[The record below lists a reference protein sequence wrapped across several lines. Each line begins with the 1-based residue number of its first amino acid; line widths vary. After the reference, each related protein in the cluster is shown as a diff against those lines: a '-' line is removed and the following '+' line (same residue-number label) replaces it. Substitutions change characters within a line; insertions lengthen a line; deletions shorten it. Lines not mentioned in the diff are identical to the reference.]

1 MSILDEMRNEQQETE
16 PSSTASNLSEPTNA
30 DVIAA
35 VNRQTKA
42 VNGLKSYLRIA
53 IEETVKE
60 ELKGLPST
68 LQPSVNKSPQ
78 IESTF
83 REFAQ
88 SLDGKQLQSA
98 SQSLIAEAQMNRAAT
113 ASATEKL
120 QSLAEDNQ
128 KLVSQVG
135 GAVQRIEKRT
145 EERVEKAVEQVT
157 GEASATMTANIDAS
171 NERAERIIAATA
183 TLGPVSSGRSPRRC
197 ASPSCRWSWSS
208 PGSGWASPGSLR
220 ALSGRWTGTGTC
232 GSGSGAGSW
241 SALASPGPVTPSS
254 RPCVGSP
261 AWWRRGR
268 AAGCRRGRAGARGD
282 RDSRGQ
288 ARGARAAA
296 PASGRLVSVHCI
308 VQCMLTIASR
318 LDVMSRLG
326 RAMADPTRSKIL
338 MSLLDGP
345 SHPAVL
351 SRELGLTRSNV
362 SNHLT
367 CLRDCGI
374 VVAEPEGRQTRYEI
388 ADPHLAGA
396 LTALVDVT
404 LAVDESAPCIDPHC
418 SVPGCCAATGSGD
431 AS

>member
-78 IESTF
+78 IESTL

-183 TLGPVSSGRSPRRC
+183 TLGARQLWSVAAAMRLAPLPVVVVVAGLWMGI
-197 ASPSCRWSWSS
+197 A
-208 PGSGWASPGSLR
+208 GLITGAQWAVD
-220 ALSGRWTGTGTC
+220 GTGAC

-241 SALASPGPVTPSS
+241 
-254 RPCVGSP
+254 
-261 AWWRRGR
+261 
-268 AAGCRRGRAGARGD
+268 
-282 RDSRGQ
+282 
-288 ARGARAAA
+288 
-296 PASGRLVSVHCI
+296 
-308 VQCMLTIASR
+308 
-318 LDVMSRLG
+318 
-326 RAMADPTRSKIL
+326 
-338 MSLLDGP
+338 
-345 SHPAVL
+345 
-351 SRELGLTRSNV
+351 
-362 SNHLT
+362 
-367 CLRDCGI
+367 
-374 VVAEPEGRQTRYEI
+374 
-388 ADPHLAGA
+388 
-396 LTALVDVT
+396 
-404 LAVDESAPCIDPHC
+404 
-418 SVPGCCAATGSGD
+418 
-431 AS
+431 

>member
-78 IESTF
+78 IESTL

-197 ASPSCRWSWSS
+197 ASPPPAGGR
-208 PGSGWASPGSLR
+208 GRRR
-220 ALSGRWTGTGTC
+220 ALDGHRRAHYGRSVGGGRDGSVWLGIGRWLVV
-232 GSGSGAGSW
+232 GAG
-241 SALASPGPVTPSS
+241 
-254 RPCVGSP
+254 
-261 AWWRRGR
+261 
-268 AAGCRRGRAGARGD
+268 
-282 RDSRGQ
+282 
-288 ARGARAAA
+288 
-296 PASGRLVSVHCI
+296 
-308 VQCMLTIASR
+308 
-318 LDVMSRLG
+318 
-326 RAMADPTRSKIL
+326 
-338 MSLLDGP
+338 
-345 SHPAVL
+345 
-351 SRELGLTRSNV
+351 
-362 SNHLT
+362 
-367 CLRDCGI
+367 
-374 VVAEPEGRQTRYEI
+374 
-388 ADPHLAGA
+388 LAGA
-396 LTALVDVT
+396 GYALF
-404 LAVDESAPCIDPHC
+404 A
-418 SVPGCCAATGSGD
+418 SVRWVAGLVETWKGRGMPTWPSWRKR
-431 AS
+431 

>member
-1 MSILDEMRNEQQETE
+1 MSILDEMRNEQHETE

-78 IESTF
+78 IESTL

-145 EERVEKAVEQVT
+145 EERVEKAVEQVA

-220 ALSGRWTGTGTC
+220 ALSGRWTGRERV
-232 GSGSGAGSW
+232 ARDR
-241 SALASPGPVTPSS
+241 ALARGRRWP
-254 RPCVGSP
+254 
-261 AWWRRGR
+261 RRGR
-268 AAGCRRGRAGARGD
+268 LRPLRVRALGR
-282 RDSRGQ
+282 
-288 ARGARAAA
+288 
-296 PASGRLVSVHCI
+296 
-308 VQCMLTIASR
+308 
-318 LDVMSRLG
+318 RLG
-326 RAMADPTRSKIL
+326 GDVEGPRDAD
-338 MSLLDGP
+338 
-345 SHPAVL
+345 
-351 SRELGLTRSNV
+351 
-362 SNHLT
+362 
-367 CLRDCGI
+367 
-374 VVAEPEGRQTRYEI
+374 VAELAQEVTAIPEGKRAERVRQ
-388 ADPHLAGA
+388 PLHL
-396 LTALVDVT
+396 D
-404 LAVDESAPCIDPHC
+404 DWSACT
-418 SVPGCCAATGSGD
+418 V
-431 AS
+431 

>member
-78 IESTF
+78 IESTL

-197 ASPSCRWSWSS
+197 ASPPCRWSWSS

-220 ALSGRWTGTGTC
+220 ALSGRWTGRERV
-232 GSGSGAGSW
+232 ARDR
-241 SALASPGPVTPSS
+241 ALARGRRWP
-254 RPCVGSP
+254 
-261 AWWRRGR
+261 RRGR
-268 AAGCRRGRAGARGD
+268 LRPLRVRALGR
-282 RDSRGQ
+282 
-288 ARGARAAA
+288 
-296 PASGRLVSVHCI
+296 
-308 VQCMLTIASR
+308 
-318 LDVMSRLG
+318 RLG
-326 RAMADPTRSKIL
+326 GDVEGPRDADV
-338 MSLLDGP
+338 
-345 SHPAVL
+345 A
-351 SRELGLTRSNV
+351 GLAQEVTA
-362 SNHLT
+362 
-367 CLRDCGI
+367 I
-374 VVAEPEGRQTRYEI
+374 PEGKRAERVRQPLHR
-388 ADPHLAGA
+388 D
-396 LTALVDVT
+396 DW
-404 LAVDESAPCIDPHC
+404 SACT
-418 SVPGCCAATGSGD
+418 V
-431 AS
+431 

>member
-1 MSILDEMRNEQQETE
+1 MSILDEMSNEQQETE

-78 IESTF
+78 IESTL

-98 SQSLIAEAQMNRAAT
+98 SQSLIAEAQMNRAST

-220 ALSGRWTGTGTC
+220 ALSGRWTGRERV
-232 GSGSGAGSW
+232 ARDR
-241 SALASPGPVTPSS
+241 ALARGRRWP
-254 RPCVGSP
+254 
-261 AWWRRGR
+261 RRGR
-268 AAGCRRGRAGARGD
+268 LRPLRVRALGR
-282 RDSRGQ
+282 
-288 ARGARAAA
+288 
-296 PASGRLVSVHCI
+296 
-308 VQCMLTIASR
+308 
-318 LDVMSRLG
+318 RLG
-326 RAMADPTRSKIL
+326 GDVEGPRDAD
-338 MSLLDGP
+338 
-345 SHPAVL
+345 
-351 SRELGLTRSNV
+351 
-362 SNHLT
+362 
-367 CLRDCGI
+367 
-374 VVAEPEGRQTRYEI
+374 VAELAQEVTAIPEGKRAERVRQPLHR
-388 ADPHLAGA
+388 D
-396 LTALVDVT
+396 DW
-404 LAVDESAPCIDPHC
+404 SACT
-418 SVPGCCAATGSGD
+418 V
-431 AS
+431 

>member
-1 MSILDEMRNEQQETE
+1 MSMLDEMRNEQQETE

-78 IESTF
+78 IESTL

-220 ALSGRWTGTGTC
+220 ALSGRWTGRERV
-232 GSGSGAGSW
+232 ARDR
-241 SALASPGPVTPSS
+241 ALARGRRWP
-254 RPCVGSP
+254 
-261 AWWRRGR
+261 RRGR
-268 AAGCRRGRAGARGD
+268 LRPLRVRALGR
-282 RDSRGQ
+282 
-288 ARGARAAA
+288 
-296 PASGRLVSVHCI
+296 
-308 VQCMLTIASR
+308 
-318 LDVMSRLG
+318 RLG
-326 RAMADPTRSKIL
+326 GDVEGPRDAD
-338 MSLLDGP
+338 
-345 SHPAVL
+345 
-351 SRELGLTRSNV
+351 
-362 SNHLT
+362 
-367 CLRDCGI
+367 
-374 VVAEPEGRQTRYEI
+374 VAELAQEVTAIPEGKRAERVRQPLHR
-388 ADPHLAGA
+388 D
-396 LTALVDVT
+396 DW
-404 LAVDESAPCIDPHC
+404 SACT
-418 SVPGCCAATGSGD
+418 V
-431 AS
+431 